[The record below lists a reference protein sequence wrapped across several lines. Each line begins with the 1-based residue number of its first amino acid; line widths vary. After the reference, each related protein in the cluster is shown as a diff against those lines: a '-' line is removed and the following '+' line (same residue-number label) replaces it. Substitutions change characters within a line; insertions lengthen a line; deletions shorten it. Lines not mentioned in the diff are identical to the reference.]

1 VIMRSPP
8 LSVLIAII
16 GRMGK
21 EIPRPLGDLASRQA
35 GVLSSR
41 QVVAAGLSRNT
52 VLSKV
57 KHGRW
62 KRLYPGVYA
71 TFTGPVGRNARLWAI
86 VLYAGPGA
94 RLSHQTAAEL
104 LRLSDERCPLVHVT
118 IPVGRRVKNPPG
130 TIIHRSARV
139 SRPWQPVGLPPHTF
153 IEETIIDLVQGA
165 RRLDDVIAL
174 VTSAFGRKLTSEPHL
189 RRAAD
194 ERKKLRWRRELDEA
208 IAMAAGGTH
217 SVLEYRHDRDVQRAH
232 GLPEPVKQA
241 RFRKADGTNG
251 YRDRCYPQYGGLV
264 IELDGQRFHPDEQRG
279 RDRERDNQAAVTGS
293 TLRYRWSDVTR
304 RACET
309 ARQEAE
315 ALRYRGWGGQ
325 LRPCSPGCRAVAR
338 PPPEPGR
345 DAAGTPRHGRNA
357 AGTPPGRRDTARQPA
372 GIEHRASNTEIH
384 SQTCQVAFAR
394 KTSPRCASAHRSRT
408 WWGSTSSCGPRAA
421 AT

>member
-1 VIMRSPP
+1 MIAVIFVFTELLILIRTQMFRDHETFGRQSL
-8 LSVLIAII
+8 LSAPIAIL
-16 GRMGK
+16 GGMSNA
-21 EIPRPLGDLASRQA
+21 IPRQLADLAQRQA
-35 GVLSSR
+35 GVVSAR
-41 QVVAAGLSRNT
+41 QAVAAGLSRNR
-52 VLSKV
+52 VAAKAR
-57 KHGRW
+57 HDRW
-62 KRLYPGVYA
+62 RRIYPGVYA
-71 TFTGPVGRNARLWAI
+71 TFTGPLKRNARLWAI

-94 RLSHQTAAEL
+94 RLSHETAGEL
-104 LRLSDERCPLVHVT
+104 LGLSEERCPLIHVT
-118 IPVGRRVKNPPG
+118 IPVDRKVKKLPG
-130 TIIHRSARV
+130 TVIHRSARV

-165 RRLDDVIAL
+165 SSLDDVIAL

-194 ERKKLRWRRELDEA
+194 ERKKLRWRRELDEV

-251 YRDRCYPQYGGLV
+251 YRDRYYPQYGGLV

-279 RDRERDNQAAVTGS
+279 WDRERDNQAAVTGS

-315 ALRYRGWGGQ
+315 ALRHRGWGGQ
-325 LRPCSPGCRAVAR
+325 VKPCSPGCRAVAR
-338 PPPEPGR
+338 ELAQQGLEDQGR
-345 DAAGTPRHGRNA
+345 VGQRGEDRVGA
-357 AGTPPGRRDTARQPA
+357 GRR
-372 GIEHRASNTEIH
+372 
-384 SQTCQVAFAR
+384 
-394 KTSPRCASAHRSRT
+394 
-408 WWGSTSSCGPRAA
+408 
-421 AT
+421 